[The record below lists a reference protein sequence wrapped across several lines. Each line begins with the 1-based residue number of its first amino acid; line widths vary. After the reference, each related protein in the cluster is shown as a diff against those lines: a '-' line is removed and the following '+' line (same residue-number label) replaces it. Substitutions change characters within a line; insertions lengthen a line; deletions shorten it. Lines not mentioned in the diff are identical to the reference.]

1 MHGYPS
7 IPRFAGLGAL
17 SSSKRVCSKTE
28 SHVLSN
34 TEGSTLESTMAQEEY
49 RPPVKEFLDM
59 LADLLAEKY
68 FERMDDRLKK
78 IPELRRLITAK
89 EASQY
94 LSLSTDTVYR
104 MASLKKLPYLKI
116 GDRVLFDVKAL
127 DHWIERNMTRE
138 KGWKREELKPPKE
151 SDLPD
156 LLKKKGKD

>member
-1 MHGYPS
+1 
-7 IPRFAGLGAL
+7 
-17 SSSKRVCSKTE
+17 
-28 SHVLSN
+28 
-34 TEGSTLESTMAQEEY
+34 
-49 RPPVKEFLDM
+49 M

-68 FERMDDRLKK
+68 FERMEERIKK

-104 MASLKKLPYLKI
+104 MASLKKLPYLKV

-127 DHWIERNMTRE
+127 DHWVERHMIRE
-138 KGWKREELKPPKE
+138 KEGKKDELKPGTEKERMNTKSSKE
-151 SDLPD
+151 SDLLG

>member
-1 MHGYPS
+1 
-7 IPRFAGLGAL
+7 
-17 SSSKRVCSKTE
+17 
-28 SHVLSN
+28 
-34 TEGSTLESTMAQEEY
+34 MAQEE
-49 RPPVKEFLDM
+49 RPPMKEFLDM

-68 FERMDDRLKK
+68 FERVEERIKK

-127 DHWIERNMTRE
+127 DHWVEKHMIRE
-138 KGWKREELKPPKE
+138 KEWKKEELKLGVEKEKSNTKSSKE
-151 SDLPD
+151 SDFLG

>member
-1 MHGYPS
+1 
-7 IPRFAGLGAL
+7 
-17 SSSKRVCSKTE
+17 
-28 SHVLSN
+28 
-34 TEGSTLESTMAQEEY
+34 MAQEE
-49 RPPVKEFLDM
+49 RPPMKEFLDM

-68 FERMDDRLKK
+68 FERVEDRIRK

-127 DHWIERNMTRE
+127 DHWVEKHTIRE
-138 KGWKREELKPPKE
+138 KEWKKEELKLGTEKEKTNTKSSKE
-151 SDLPD
+151 SDL
-156 LLKKKGKD
+156 LSFLKKQGKD